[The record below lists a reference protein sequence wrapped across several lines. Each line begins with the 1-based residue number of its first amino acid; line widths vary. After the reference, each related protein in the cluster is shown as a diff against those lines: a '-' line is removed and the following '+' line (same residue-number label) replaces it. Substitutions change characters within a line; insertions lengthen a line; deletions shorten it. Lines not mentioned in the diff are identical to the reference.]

1 MSIRRNFVLSLFFS
15 LGFSVIWSAIVLT
28 AQETPIQPPVT
39 QPPRPVMEGPGVP
52 APRMNPA
59 VLLKMREQAAFELRE
74 IQRTLGFI
82 DPADTQIAETLKE
95 RQTELTEQLK
105 DATAQLKAQGFP
117 IDEPAASGPS
127 SVGSE
132 TALPVIP
139 KAQDPTLVPGGVP
152 QRAVDPNLLIQRVPL
167 DPRSGGFQQPGG
179 MFPGTQIIAP
189 KLPPENLG
197 TVPGSVPGTY
207 GVPQMPPTAFDQDQ
221 AWANSPWTPQ
231 PSKELTELKQTVD
244 SLRKELGEMKETVK
258 ALEAQIR
265 LLNQNILLS
274 QPTAKPAN

>member
-1 MSIRRNFVLSLFFS
+1 MTACRFVFSWGVLVVLS
-15 LGFSVIWSAIVLT
+15 AVLY
-28 AQETPIQPPVT
+28 AQETPVQPPTT
-39 QPPRPVMEGPGVP
+39 QPPRPSVEGPGLPP

-59 VLLKMREQAAFELRE
+59 MLLKMREQAAFELRE

-117 IDEPAASGPS
+117 IDEPAAATELKPA
-127 SVGSE
+127 GSE
-132 TALPVIP
+132 TALPAIP

-152 QRAVDPNLLIQRVPL
+152 QRAVDPNLLIQRAPL

-189 KLPPENLG
+189 KLPPETLG

-274 QPTAKPAN
+274 QPAPKQAD